1 MAELKTWLTPGR
13 MMMYF
18 ALLWTVY
25 FGVKALWEIYKHQ
38 TGDFNGCHNDN
49 GTDKLKHKNNH
60 IMYLLAA
67 FGVAAMLVV
76 GYVWFDIKDTG
87 LGDDDRTIGVFL
99 ILTVNSYLALTINH
113 FKAERLGKSETG
125 SWIEILKF

>member
-1 MAELKTWLTPGR
+1 MVELMKFMTPGR
-13 MMMYF
+13 S
-18 ALLWTVY
+18 LLYLSLVFTAY

-38 TGDFNGCHNDN
+38 TGDFKGCHMD
-49 GTDKLKHKNNH
+49 TDVNSMKHKNNH
-60 IMYLLAA
+60 IMYLIGA
-67 FGVAAMLVV
+67 FSVAVMIIF

-87 LGDDDRTIGVFL
+87 LGNDDRTIGVFL
-99 ILTVNSYLALTINH
+99 ILTVNVYLALTINH